1 MKLRSILNFVNIVQ
15 ELNAI
20 PVSLVCTE
28 QMIDTSR
35 DSPYTR
41 LTMNIFMAFAEFER
55 KIITERSRD
64 GYEKPIAEGKRIGQP
79 NQTGLTEQ
87 LVFETLRNRSLE
99 DAARILKVPKSSLR
113 NYVRK
118 LGGLPQIR
126 QRQGVKT
133 GMPSE

>member
-64 GYEKPIAEGKRIGQP
+64 GYEKPIAEGKRIG
-79 NQTGLTEQ
+79 
-87 LVFETLRNRSLE
+87 
-99 DAARILKVPKSSLR
+99 
-113 NYVRK
+113 
-118 LGGLPQIR
+118 
-126 QRQGVKT
+126 
-133 GMPSE
+133 